1 MPMTHFLPLRNL
13 HFYILLGKK
22 DMSQPKLQYNKV
34 SDGLLNK
41 DPWAWEYGDMVP
53 PEGETYLLMDSQL
66 NAPEVPWRGTY
77 AY

>member
-1 MPMTHFLPLRNL
+1 
-13 HFYILLGKK
+13 
-22 DMSQPKLQYNKV
+22 MSQPKLQYNKV

-53 PEGETYLLMDSQL
+53 PDGETYLLMDSQL